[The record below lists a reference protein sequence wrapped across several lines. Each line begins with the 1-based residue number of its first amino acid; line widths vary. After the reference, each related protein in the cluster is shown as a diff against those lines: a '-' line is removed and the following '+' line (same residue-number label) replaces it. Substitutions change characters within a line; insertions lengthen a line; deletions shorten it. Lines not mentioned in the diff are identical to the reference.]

1 MRIDVLAP
9 TAVSIAETVEFA
21 RRAEAAGAHGVG
33 FPDHLEHGR
42 DGFVALAL
50 AAKATSTL
58 DLYPAVANVLTRH
71 PFQIAALAR
80 SMQEIA
86 GPRFKLVV
94 GAGGSTA
101 ERTGQPPASRSRLR
115 ETIATL
121 KALLRGDAAT
131 FGVGDPQ
138 RIDDPAP
145 PGPPVHLVASGPKA
159 IRLAGEV
166 ADGALLFVGIS
177 RPIRDAGTALLA
189 EGLAARETER
199 SFETTFNTLI
209 SVDDDPSVARE
220 RTRNA
225 AFNWLRL
232 KRFDLG
238 LERIGA
244 AYATPRSSSALSGD
258 LLSAICDHFFITGTP
273 SDCAAKLTALAKEG
287 VGRVLLMP
295 AGGAQGAERTFHLV
309 EQMAPKA

>member
-9 TAVSIAETVEFA
+9 TAASIAETVEFA
-21 RRAEAAGAHGVG
+21 RRAEASGAHGVG

-50 AAKATSTL
+50 AAKATSSL
-58 DLYPAVANVLTRH
+58 ELYPAVTNVLTRH

-80 SMQEIA
+80 SMQEVA

-115 ETIATL
+115 ETVATL
-121 KALLRGDAAT
+121 KALLRGDSVA
-131 FGVGDPQ
+131 FGVGGPQ

-145 PGPPVHLVASGPKA
+145 PGPPVHLAASGPMA

-166 ADGALLFVGIS
+166 ADGALLFMGIS
-177 RPIRDAGTALLA
+177 RPIRGAGTALLA
-189 EGLAARETER
+189 QGLAVRGAER
-199 SFETTFNTLI
+199 SFETTFNTLV
-209 SVDDDPSVARE
+209 SVDDEVSVARE

-232 KRFDLG
+232 GRFDIGLG
-238 LERIGA
+238 CIGTT
-244 AYATPRSSSALSGD
+244 YDTPGSPSALSDD
-258 LLSAICDHFFITGTP
+258 LLSTICDHFFITGTP
-273 SDCAAKLTALAKEG
+273 SDCAAKLAALANEG

-295 AGGAQGAERTFHLV
+295 TSGAQGAERTFSLV
-309 EQMAPKA
+309 EQAALKA